1 MMVGGVLGYKRD
13 ESLKF
18 KMKN

>member
-1 MMVGGVLGYKRD
+1 MAEN

-18 KMKN
+18 KMEMRWNR